1 MRPFRVL
8 TATAAP
14 LLRDNID
21 TDVII
26 RIEKLVGVT
35 DHRELGRWC
44 FGALRYLPNGSENP
58 EFVLNQT
65 PYRGSEI
72 LLAGA
77 NFGCGSSREG
87 AVWAMMQIGLKA
99 VLASS
104 FGEIFYNNCFQNG
117 MLPVTLI
124 RSSIEEIA
132 SELEPNAGGRSV
144 KVDLERQLVVSPRGK
159 EYSFQIPGLRREA
172 LLEGLDDIGVT
183 LKREATIAA
192 HQERD
197 RKLRP
202 WIYET
207 VEVQATV
214 EADHNHHRHR
224 SH

>member
-1 MRPFRVL
+1 MKPFRVL

-14 LLRDNID
+14 LLCDNVD

-26 RIEKLVGVT
+26 RIEKLVGMT
-35 DHRELGRWC
+35 DHSELGRWC
-44 FGALRYLPNGSENP
+44 FGALRYLPDGSENP

-99 VLASS
+99 VVAPS
-104 FGEIFYNNCFQNG
+104 FGEIFYINCFQNG
-117 MLPVTLI
+117 VLPVVLV
-124 RSSIEEIA
+124 RSSIEEIV
-132 SELEPNAGGRSV
+132 SELEPGRAV
-144 KVDLERQLVVSPRGK
+144 MVDLERQLVISPRGE
-159 EYSFQIPGLRREA
+159 EYPFEIPGLRREA
-172 LLEGLDDIGVT
+172 LLEGLDDIGLT
-183 LKREATIAA
+183 LKREAAIDA
-192 HQERD
+192 HQKRD

-207 VEVQATV
+207 VEVQA
-214 EADHNHHRHR
+214 
-224 SH
+224 